1 MLDVLGL
8 VAIGAFAATDIDDLF
23 LLMMFFSSR
32 FFPPRQVV
40 LGQFIG
46 IGVLVAIGVLGSL
59 IALVIPIYVIGLLG
73 LVPIAIGIKNLIKV
87 RNSDRI
93 PSM

>member
-1 MLDVLGL
+1 
-8 VAIGAFAATDIDDLF
+8 
-23 LLMMFFSSR
+23 
-32 FFPPRQVV
+32 VV